1 MFSSYLKQMSN
12 AAHFVRCKN
21 QAGFTENSLGFA
33 RIEFLE
39 QLVLVQRSVPEAN
52 SIDLNHY

>member
-1 MFSSYLKQMSN
+1 MSN
-12 AAHFVRCKN
+12 PAHFVGRKN
-21 QAGFTENSLGFA
+21 QASFTENSPGSA
-33 RIEFLE
+33 CTEFLE